1 MKKWLSIGLG
11 TIFIGGLILTIKTD
25 IFSNKTTIQQVYP
38 RSNESFVGD
47 PMPYFNGEEFMI
59 YYLEDLRDDQTGFHP
74 ISLMTT
80 TDFIHYTDHGEVIP
94 FVNYQNH
101 QELALGT
108 GSVIVD
114 SDGLYHAVY
123 SDHSG

>member
-59 YYLEDLRDDQTGFHP
+59 YYLECVLQDLSTQYCKEKVHTFAP
-74 ISLMTT
+74 EIFL
-80 TDFIHYTDHGEVIP
+80 
-94 FVNYQNH
+94 
-101 QELALGT
+101 
-108 GSVIVD
+108 
-114 SDGLYHAVY
+114 
-123 SDHSG
+123 

>member
-59 YYLEDLRDDQTGFHP
+59 YYLMPAE
-74 ISLMTT
+74 
-80 TDFIHYTDHGEVIP
+80 
-94 FVNYQNH
+94 
-101 QELALGT
+101 
-108 GSVIVD
+108 
-114 SDGLYHAVY
+114 
-123 SDHSG
+123 